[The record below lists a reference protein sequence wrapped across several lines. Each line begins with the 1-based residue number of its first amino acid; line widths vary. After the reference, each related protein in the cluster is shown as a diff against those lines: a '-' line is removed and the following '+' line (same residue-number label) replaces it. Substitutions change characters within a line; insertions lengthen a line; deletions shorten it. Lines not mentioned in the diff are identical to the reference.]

1 MTTPV
6 VTNPP
11 IHDLLTTITP
21 MLADTSD
28 IKLETLA
35 GTHLFDTKVDGLRAI
50 AAWDGSRLT
59 MRNRNGRVM
68 DNYLDL
74 EVAAAGLPGPVIL
87 DGEIVAESG
96 KFQDAAWRDKQR
108 GVKAIKAMQ
117 DCPARFMAFDILWH
131 PHKGDVRHLPYHNRR
146 FLLTML
152 ELEQHCG
159 PRWSIT
165 QASTDPKFY
174 DVIRALGGE
183 GVIAKRYTARYEP
196 GRRSSWLKYK
206 AAYTLSCIGTGYEPG
221 KGARAQ
227 FGALYLALIGK
238 DGQAVPVGKVGSGF
252 TLPETLEMKAI
263 LDKATAA
270 FELPIVEIQT
280 YNLTRDGKL
289 RMPVYL
295 GQRTDLTLKDCTVAQ
310 LEQLPTT

>member
-6 VTNPP
+6 SSLP
-11 IHDLLTTITP
+11 IHDLLTTLNP

-35 GTHLFDTKVDGLRAI
+35 GTHLFDTKVDGVRAL

-59 MRNRNGRVM
+59 MRNRNGRQM

-74 EVAAAGLPGPVIL
+74 EVAAAVSLPGPVIL
-87 DGEIVAESG
+87 DGEIVAASG
-96 KFQDAAWRDKQR
+96 KFQDIAWRDKQR
-108 GVKAIKAMQ
+108 GAKVVEAMQ
-117 DCPARFMAFDILWH
+117 DCPAHFAAFDILWH
-131 PHKGDVRHLPYHNRR
+131 PDKGDVRHLPYITRR
-146 FLLTML
+146 ALLVDLMGC
-152 ELEQHCG
+152 QVS
-159 PRWSIT
+159 RWAAT
-165 QASTDPKFY
+165 EASSDPKFY

-183 GVIAKRYTARYEP
+183 GVVAKRYTARYEP
-196 GRRSSWLKYK
+196 GRRSTWLKYK

-227 FGALYLALIGK
+227 FGALYLGLIDA
-238 DGQAVPVGKVGSGF
+238 DGTCRPMGKVGSGF
-252 TLPETLEMKAI
+252 TLPETVEMKAI
-263 LDKATAA
+263 LDGAKTAA
-270 FELPIVEIQT
+270 DLPIVEIQT

-295 GQRTDLTLKDCTVAQ
+295 GRRDDIQLSDCTVAQ
-310 LEQLPTT
+310 LEHLPTT

>member
-6 VTNPP
+6 SNPP

-28 IKLETLA
+28 IKLETLS
-35 GTHLFDTKVDGLRAI
+35 GTHLFDSKIDGVRAL
-50 AAWDGSRLT
+50 AAWDGRTLT
-59 MRNRNGRVM
+59 MRNRNGRQM

-74 EVAAAGLPGPVIL
+74 EVAAAGICGPVIL

-96 KFQDAAWRDKQR
+96 KFQDIAWRDKQR
-108 GVKAIKAMQ
+108 GAKVIKAMQ
-117 DCPARFMAFDILWH
+117 DCPVQFMAFDILWH
-131 PHKGDVRHLPYHNRR
+131 PGHGDVRHLPYIQRR
-146 FLLTML
+146 ELLVSLILAGM
-152 ELEQHCG
+152 G
-159 PRWSIT
+159 GGRWSIT

-174 DVIRALGGE
+174 DVIRSLGGE
-183 GVIAKRYTARYEP
+183 GVVAKRYTARYEP

-238 DGQAVPVGKVGSGF
+238 DGNAVPVGKVGSGF

-263 LDKATAA
+263 LDQATAA
-270 FELPIVEIQT
+270 TDLPIVEIQT

-295 GQRTDLTLKDCTVAQ
+295 GQRLDLQLSDCTVAQ
-310 LEQLPTT
+310 LEHLPTT

>member
-6 VTNPP
+6 SNPP
-11 IHDLLTTITP
+11 IHDLLTTINP

-28 IKLETLA
+28 IKLETLS
-35 GTHLFDTKVDGLRAI
+35 GTHLFDSKIDGVRAL
-50 AAWDGSRLT
+50 AAWDGRTLT
-59 MRNRNGRVM
+59 MRNRNGRQM

-74 EVAAAGLPGPVIL
+74 EVAAAGIRGPVIL
-87 DGEIVAESG
+87 DGEIVAASG
-96 KFQDAAWRDKQR
+96 KFQDIAWRDKQR
-108 GVKAIKAMQ
+108 GAKVIKAMQ
-117 DCPARFMAFDILWH
+117 DCPAYFMAFDILWH
-131 PHKGDVRHLPYHNRR
+131 PDKGDVRHLPYIQRR
-146 FLLTML
+146 ELLVGL
-152 ELEQHCG
+152 HLG
-159 PRWSIT
+159 AGVGSRWSAT

-174 DVIRALGGE
+174 DVIRSLGGE
-183 GVIAKRYTARYEP
+183 GVVAKRYTARYEP

-227 FGALYLALIGK
+227 FGALYLGLL
-238 DGQAVPVGKVGSGF
+238 DGDQCRPMGKVGSGF

-263 LDKATAA
+263 LDKATSA
-270 FELPIVEIQT
+270 FDLPIVEIQT

-295 GQRTDLTLKDCTVAQ
+295 GQRTDLQLSDCTVAQ
-310 LEQLPTT
+310 LEHLPTT

>member
-6 VTNPP
+6 NPP

-28 IKLETLA
+28 IKLETLS

-50 AAWDGSRLT
+50 AAWDGRTLT
-59 MRNRNGRVM
+59 MRNRNGRQM

-74 EVAAAGLPGPVIL
+74 EVAAAGLPCPVIL
-87 DGEIVAESG
+87 DGEIVAASG

-117 DCPARFMAFDILWH
+117 DCPAQFRAFDILWH
-131 PHKGDVRHLPYHNRR
+131 PGYGDVRHLPYIERR
-146 FLLTML
+146 RLLVSLILAGM
-152 ELEQHCG
+152 G
-159 PRWSIT
+159 GGRWSIT

-183 GVIAKRYTARYEP
+183 GVVAKRYTARYEP

-206 AAYTLSCIGTGYEPG
+206 SKHRITCIGTGYEPG
-221 KGARAQ
+221 KGARLA
-227 FGALYLALIGK
+227 FGAMFLSVLD
-238 DGQAVPVGKVGSGF
+238 DGEPIDVGRVGSGF

-263 LDKATAA
+263 FDAAQSAADLPLVEIECLGITREGKLRQPVFIGWRTDLNMNEATAA
-270 FELPIVEIQT
+270 QLAALPVT
-280 YNLTRDGKL
+280 
-289 RMPVYL
+289 
-295 GQRTDLTLKDCTVAQ
+295 
-310 LEQLPTT
+310 

>member
-1 MTTPV
+1 VTTPV
-6 VTNPP
+6 SNPP
-11 IHDLLTTITP
+11 IHDLLTTLNP

-35 GTHLFDTKVDGLRAI
+35 GTHLFDTKIDGVRAL
-50 AAWDGSRLT
+50 AAWDGAQLT
-59 MRNRNGRVM
+59 MRNRNGRQM

-74 EVAAAGLPGPVIL
+74 EVAAAWLPGPLIL
-87 DGEIVAESG
+87 DGEIVAASG
-96 KFQDAAWRDKQR
+96 KFQDIAWRDKQR
-108 GVKAIKAMQ
+108 GVKEIKAMQ
-117 DCPARFMAFDILWH
+117 DCPAHFMAFDILWH
-131 PHKGDVRHLPYHNRR
+131 PNKGDVRHLPYINRR
-146 FLLTML
+146 HLLVDL
-152 ELEQHCG
+152 QLEQHSQ
-159 PRWSIT
+159 RWAAT
-165 QASTDPKFY
+165 EASTDPKYY

-183 GVIAKRYTARYEP
+183 GVVAKRYTARYEP
-196 GRRSSWLKYK
+196 GRRSTWLKYK

-221 KGARAQ
+221 KGARAH

-238 DGQAVPVGKVGSGF
+238 DGEAVPMGKVGSGF
-252 TLPETLEMKAI
+252 TLPETVEMKAI

-295 GQRTDLTLKDCTVAQ
+295 GQRTDLQLSDCTVAQ
-310 LEQLPTT
+310 LEHLPTT